1 MLELIICKINQ
12 IKIKKT
18 KKSTDKKH
26 EFYFALL
33 AGVYESQQPQLNNSH
48 VTGKYDENR
57 KISVE

>member
-1 MLELIICKINQ
+1 VLELIICKINQ

-33 AGVYESQQPQLNNSH
+33 AGVYKSQQPQLYKNSH

-57 KISVE
+57 PI